1 MVSDDILLDEI
12 LDQDDVLFEELTT
25 HLVKS
30 QIIKPKQKLELV
42 VNKIKKKYARQ
53 RNRKNLKRTNARAEK
68 WLKKW
73 VI

>member
-12 LDQDDVLFEELTT
+12 LDQDDVLFDELTT

-30 QIIKPKQKLELV
+30 QIIKPNQKLELV

-53 RNRKNLKRTNARAEK
+53 RNRKNLKTTNTRAEK
-68 WLKKW
+68 WF
-73 VI
+73 